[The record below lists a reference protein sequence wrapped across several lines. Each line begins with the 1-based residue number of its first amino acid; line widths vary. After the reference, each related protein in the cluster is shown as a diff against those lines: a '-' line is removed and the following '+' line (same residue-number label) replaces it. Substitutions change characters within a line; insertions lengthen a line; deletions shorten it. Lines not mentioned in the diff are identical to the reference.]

1 MHNTKNNL
9 TMNYNI
15 ASTFHDIIDAW
26 SLVYRQYLATS
37 LIEPNPLE
45 LFTFPEYISN
55 QSAVIIGKE
64 MGEIV
69 CTASGLLDGEKGL
82 PLDTYYHDELNLL
95 RIEGKRLIEIGLV
108 ADTRKTDGMANAI
121 ELMNNI
127 ARFGVHANHLDYVV
141 GIHPKRVNLYNRLWG
156 FKPIARAKEYDTL
169 RTAPVVLCHLS
180 GNDPEIRKLELN
192 RKISS
197 GEMEIDFDLRYKFNP
212 ENFISDAELALSIE
226 SFFMSLWQK
235 NQLKAA

>member
-1 MHNTKNNL
+1 
-9 TMNYNI
+9 MNYNV
-15 ASTFHDIIDAW
+15 ASNFHDIIDAW
-26 SLVYRQYLATS
+26 SLVYRQYLAAS

-55 QSAVIIGKE
+55 QSAVVVGKE
-64 MGEIV
+64 KGEII

-82 PLDTYYHDELNLL
+82 PLDTYYHDELNAL
-95 RIEGKRLIEIGLV
+95 RSEGKKLIEIGLV

-127 ARFGVHANHLDYVV
+127 ARFGVQANHLDYVV

-156 FKPIARAKEYDTL
+156 FKPIAKAKEYDTL
-169 RTAPVVLCHLS
+169 KTAPVVLCHLS
-180 GNDPEIRKLELN
+180 GNDPEIRQLEMN
-192 RKISS
+192 RQISS
-197 GEMEIDFDLRYKFNP
+197 TTNELDFQKRYKFNP

-226 SFFMSLWQK
+226 SFFMNLWQK